1 MYLSFQLVTG
11 VMAGFEFVEDEEAE
25 ISWLVL
31 DLLIFR
37 VMIGK

>member
-1 MYLSFQLVTG
+1 MFLSFQIITG
-11 VMAGFEFVEDEEAE
+11 VMAGFEFVEDGEAK